1 VIEAAY
7 VVAVGIAGMVLT
19 VQGERTG
26 AGRVL
31 VVKRCNAGSHEEK
44 QVLMGVLG

>member
-1 VIEAAY
+1 VEQAAY
-7 VVAVGIAGMVLT
+7 VVVGIAGMALT

-26 AGRVL
+26 AGQVL
-31 VVKRCNAGSHEEK
+31 VAKRCSAGSHEGK